1 MTQPTEPNTVEPQVG
16 DTTPPPAAETVEGDK
31 FDLPRAM
38 ALIEKLRG
46 EVKELK
52 PKAKAADDL
61 TAAEQKRKEAE
72 MTATQKLQAE
82 LDKAKADL
90 KAAQLNDMR
99 RAVAAEVGLP
109 LVFADRLQGETPED
123 LKTDAE
129 KLLAALPKAAPKPPN
144 LGPTN
149 PGSGA
154 SQGESDAQA
163 LARIR
168 GQGINVFDPNF
179 AKSHGGGVMI
189 NTKPLARTE

>member
-1 MTQPTEPNTVEPQVG
+1 MPHASPASWQRDRRTSRPSSIRRWAFFIHGVVEMTQPTEPNTVEPQVG
-16 DTTPPPAAETVEGDK
+16 DTTPLPVTETAEGNT

-129 KLLAALPKAAPKPPN
+129 KLLAALPKAAPKP
-144 LGPTN
+144 T
-149 PGSGA
+149 SA
-154 SQGESDAQA
+154 
-163 LARIR
+163 
-168 GQGINVFDPNF
+168 
-179 AKSHGGGVMI
+179 
-189 NTKPLARTE
+189 

>member
-16 DTTPPPAAETVEGDK
+16 DTTPLPVTETAEGNT

-38 ALIEKLRG
+38 ALIEKLRE

-72 MTATQKLQAE
+72 ITAVQKLEAE
-82 LDKAKADL
+82 LAKAKAEL

-99 RAVAAEVGLP
+99 RAAAAKVELP
-109 LVFADRLQGETPED
+109 LVFADRLKGETPDE
-123 LKTDAE
+123 LEADA
-129 KLLAALPKAAPKPPN
+129 KLILAALPKAAPKPPN

-149 PGSGA
+149 PGPGA

-168 GQGINVFDPNF
+168 GQNVNPFDPAF
-179 AKSHGGGVMI
+179 AQAHGGGVI
-189 NTKPLARTE
+189 IRGKSLARTE